1 MTGKKHTSATVERSV
16 LKLVFLNFLSS
27 RKDCYK
33 PQQYRLKPPTENDTI
48 SFRESVSFIWKHFF
62 RKTFKNTEVF

>member
-33 PQQYRLKPPTENDTI
+33 LQQYRLKPPTENDTI
-48 SFRESVSFIWKHFF
+48 SFRESVSFI
-62 RKTFKNTEVF
+62 